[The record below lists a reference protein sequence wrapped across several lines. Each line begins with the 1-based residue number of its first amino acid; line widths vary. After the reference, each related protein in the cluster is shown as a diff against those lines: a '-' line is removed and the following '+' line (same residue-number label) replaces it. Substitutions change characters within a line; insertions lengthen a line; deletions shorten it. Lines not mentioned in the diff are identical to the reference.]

1 MSQDSTFKIL
11 RNKFPASEYVIIREV
26 SNASGFSR
34 SRSLDYM
41 LINLWVSR
49 GLAIHGIEK
58 KSNRSDWTK
67 ELKNPAKQEDHFKY
81 CDYFWLLTDKEGVA
95 KIEEIPPTWGWY
107 HITKNGTV
115 RTMKAAP
122 KLNPI
127 PITRSF
133 MCAMFRRAADLTNFV
148 HRTEIEEQ
156 IEARAEEK
164 KVQRNFELEEKL
176 RELDK
181 LKEVVNKF
189 EKAAGVQL
197 QGDWWRKENDPEKI
211 GTAVRLI
218 IKYGMPSHIKHLE
231 EFSERIKKIAGEL
244 DTDLEKLKSLENGV
258 FVKEETVET
267 FCLRNNI
274 CPQCGTHPYECG
286 SDHK

>member
-1 MSQDSTFKIL
+1 MNQDSTFKIL

-67 ELKNPAKQEDHFKY
+67 ELKNPAKQEDHFKF

-107 HITKNGTV
+107 HITANGTV

-133 MCAMFRRAADLTNFV
+133 MCAMFRRAADLTNYV
-148 HRTEIEEQ
+148 HLSEIEDRV
-156 IEARAEEK
+156 EAMAEK
-164 KVQRNFELEEKL
+164 KKLQRDFQLEDKS

-181 LKEVVNKF
+181 LKEVVSKF
-189 EKAAGVQL
+189 EKSAGVQL
-197 QGDWWRKENDPEKI
+197 SGGWWDRNTDPEKI
-211 GTAVRLI
+211 GTAIRLI
-218 IKYGMPSHIKHLE
+218 IKYGIPNHIKHLE
-231 EFSERIKKIAGEL
+231 EFSERIKKIAGDL
-244 DTDLEKLKSLENGV
+244 DADLGLLKSGDGV
-258 FVKEETVET
+258 VAGETIDQ

-274 CPQCGTHPYECG
+274 CAQCGTHPYECG

>member
-1 MSQDSTFKIL
+1 MNQDSTFKIL

-67 ELKNPAKQEDHFKY
+67 ELKNPAKQEDHFKF

-107 HITKNGTV
+107 HINANGTV

-133 MCAMFRRAADLTNFV
+133 MCAMFRRAADTTGYIPIADIQEKV
-148 HRTEIEEQ
+148 EERAKVL
-156 IEARAEEK
+156 EANRLFQREETA
-164 KVQRNFELEEKL
+164 REFE
-176 RELDK
+176 K
-181 LKEVVNKF
+181 LKEIVKKF
-189 EKAAGVQL
+189 EDAAGVQL
-197 QGDWWRKENDPEKI
+197 QKMGDGWRSENKPEQI

-218 IKYGMPSHIKHLE
+218 IKYGMPNHIKHLE
-231 EFSERIKKIAGEL
+231 EFSQRIKKIAGDL
-244 DTDLEKLKSLENGV
+244 DTDLDLLKSVENGAS
-258 FVKEETVET
+258 VET
-267 FCLRNNI
+267 ILETTN
-274 CPQCGTHPYECG
+274 
-286 SDHK
+286 K